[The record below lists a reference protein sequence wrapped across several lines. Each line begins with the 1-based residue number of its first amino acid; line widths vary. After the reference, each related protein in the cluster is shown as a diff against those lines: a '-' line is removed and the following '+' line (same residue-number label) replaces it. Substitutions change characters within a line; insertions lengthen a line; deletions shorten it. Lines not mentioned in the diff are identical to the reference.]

1 MQKKKILPWRVIQM
15 LCKAHPKKKKKNRKK
30 DNLCVKHTLYP
41 EGGVG
46 AQIS

>member
-1 MQKKKILPWRVIQM
+1 MQKKKDFALEGDTDALQSSRQE
-15 LCKAHPKKKKKNRKK
+15 KKNRKK
-30 DNLCVKHTLYP
+30 DYLCVKHTLYP